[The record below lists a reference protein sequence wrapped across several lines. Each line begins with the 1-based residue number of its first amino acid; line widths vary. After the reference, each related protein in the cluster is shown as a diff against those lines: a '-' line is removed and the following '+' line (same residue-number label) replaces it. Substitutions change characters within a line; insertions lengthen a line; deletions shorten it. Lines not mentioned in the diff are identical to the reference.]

1 MSRRGS
7 NDCLTPR
14 PNTLK
19 AHPMK
24 AHVAPCCSPLFSAP
38 SVCSAPTFAVPVEKY
53 LGRYNTVRVYT
64 RLHAFSLT
72 IPVRNRRRK
81 VIVVRIDSKPRATFA

>member
-24 AHVAPCCSPLFSAP
+24 AHVAPCSSFLRRLPR
-38 SVCSAPTFAVPVEKY
+38 TFTVPVEKY
-53 LGRYNTVRVYT
+53 LGRSTRVRFRVF
-64 RLHAFSLT
+64 HAISRFLSILS
-72 IPVRNRRRK
+72 VKRSRRK
-81 VIVVRIDSKPRATFA
+81 VIRSY